1 MSYIQL
7 YNVQT
12 ILKLNRVNPME
23 CFSSEVLA
31 LGFQQALSL
40 TNQPFQCLAIQTST
54 AGFDQYLIKILQLN
68 YTDGCSMFGQ
78 T

>member
-12 ILKLNRVNPME
+12 ILKLNRVNPIE
-23 CFSSEVLA
+23 CFSSEVSA

-40 TNQPFQCLAIQTST
+40 TSHLFSV
-54 AGFDQYLIKILQLN
+54 
-68 YTDGCSMFGQ
+68 
-78 T
+78 